1 MPVCAPQS
9 ESPTP
14 IRPWVVMNMAMS
26 ADGKIASANRKITRL
41 GSDRDLAHLYQLRS
55 TADAILC
62 GARTV
67 EESQATLGNGDE
79 QHRKARLRRGLT
91 EFPLRILASGSG
103 SLSPDAEI
111 WSHRFSP
118 IIVLT
123 TRRASSRR
131 VALLRGQAD
140 HLWISPGSELDFAE
154 ILKRIQ
160 REFAVRRLLVEG
172 GGELNFALLR
182 AGLVDELHLTLCPL
196 VLGGRQAPTI
206 ADGPGIPHLTDAAR
220 FVPTS
225 LRRHGNEMYAVF
237 RRATAEPAPA
247 PPKVSLTRARKP
259 AKPT

>member
-1 MPVCAPQS
+1 MPRRAPQS
-9 ESPTP
+9 ESPTG
-14 IRPWVVMNMAMS
+14 IRPWVVMNMATS

-41 GSDRDLAHLYQLRS
+41 GSERDLDHLYELRS

-67 EESQATLGNGDE
+67 EESQATLGNGGE
-79 QHRKARLRRGLT
+79 QHRKARLRRGLA

-103 SLSPDAEI
+103 SLSPEAEI

-118 IIVLT
+118 IIVLSA
-123 TRRASSRR
+123 RRAGSRR
-131 VALLRGQAD
+131 MARLRRQAD
-140 HLWISPGSELDFAE
+140 HLWISPGSELDFPE
-154 ILKRIQ
+154 ILERLH

-182 AGLVDELHLTLCPL
+182 AGLVDELHLTMCPW
-196 VLGGRQAPTI
+196 VLGGRHAPTI
-206 ADGPGIPHLTDAAR
+206 ADGVGIPHLTDAAR

-225 LRRHGNEMYAVF
+225 LKRHGNEMYAVF
-237 RRATAEPAPA
+237 RRTITEPVPV
-247 PPKVSLTRARKP
+247 PLTRAQKP